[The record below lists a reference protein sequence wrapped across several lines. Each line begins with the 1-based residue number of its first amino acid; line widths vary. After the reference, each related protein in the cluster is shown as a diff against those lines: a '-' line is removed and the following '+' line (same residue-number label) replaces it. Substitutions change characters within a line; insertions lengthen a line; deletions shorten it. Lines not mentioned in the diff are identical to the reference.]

1 MSKVCVA
8 VKLTLKSGMRGAFD
22 DAVKPGLATAEGE
35 PGTLMYAYHHDGA
48 NENVVWFYE
57 VYADQAAFRISVLDF
72 DGFARIRANDTPPY
86 LLRSCSA
93 PQKGRGAI
101 RGYFFFPL

>member
-35 PGTLMYAYHHDGA
+35 PGTLMYAYHHEIG
-48 NENVVWFYE
+48 
-57 VYADQAAFRISVLDF
+57 
-72 DGFARIRANDTPPY
+72 RAHV
-86 LLRSCSA
+86 
-93 PQKGRGAI
+93 
-101 RGYFFFPL
+101 